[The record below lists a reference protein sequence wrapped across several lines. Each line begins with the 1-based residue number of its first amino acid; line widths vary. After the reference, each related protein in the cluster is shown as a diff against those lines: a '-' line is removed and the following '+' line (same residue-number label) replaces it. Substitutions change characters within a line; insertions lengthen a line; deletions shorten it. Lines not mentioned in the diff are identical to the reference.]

1 MSAIKDDLTKAVQAH
16 LTAAGTPMQKAATEA
31 TIDAVLSGILDVCQE
46 KETIRTKIGIFRWA
60 HTETRERINP
70 RNQEPVTVEAYS
82 TLKFRPS
89 KQVRVLDSSK
99 KPVKKAAVKAAP
111 AAVKAAPAKVA
122 AKPAMKKVIKK

>member
-16 LTAAGTPMQKAATEA
+16 LTACGNPSQKSVTEDI
-31 TIDAVLSGILDVCQE
+31 IDSVLTGILDVCQE

-60 HTETRERINP
+60 HTDTRERINP

-99 KPVKKAAVKAAP
+99 KPSKKVKVAPKAV
-111 AAVKAAPAKVA
+111 AKVA
-122 AKPAMKKVIKK
+122 HKVAPKPVMKKVVKK